1 MPETGTHSFFKKPGL
16 LFYLLCI
23 SQLAYTQC
31 IPHNE
36 IPFYFCEK
44 ISRNTLENYLSRA
57 VSMSGLASFQY
68 EGEILVPIY
77 NDEELE
83 GDLSM
88 LINLQPKFIGRAA
101 GEWFQFG
108 LDELHFERAAY
119 IAERF
124 HSIDPDI
131 ILQAAVFEHIENILQ
146 PPDQGIQN
154 IIIPNYVEAEFGL
167 DTLPLR
173 YFDYDLMVYDD
184 WISNITHKDVPD
196 ITKLFTQMWIYYRA
210 TRYISIGY
218 EAVHFG
224 QFAVMN
230 DNDICNYNWGI
241 TLKRIREFAKN
252 GSPEF
257 NLPGARRGIVIC
269 DAHTPGLEEDFDA
282 PYFNCTDTLLFDLLS
297 FPSVIQEGY
306 KVNNPDNYFDGYD
319 RTCYVDGDV
328 KPSLLTHGYGGIT
341 ASEWGWTAEESNPIP
356 MIIELDEG
364 QSHSVCEGEN
374 TSGNFECQSDQDPAI
389 ERPRWLIWGWDEITY
404 FALQSESY
412 RNYLLSYFYETI
424 HQTDKN
430 AFFQIPLRR
439 NLFAWHDD
447 IYKANNGYG
456 NQETAIKWIW
466 NNSGKFDFCD
476 KTIISSDFT
485 KADNYLLEHN
495 LINRLSD
502 VNGDHADDIIT
513 ISSSSVFVKTSAD
526 KNFSASTVW
535 LSDADF
541 EIIKT
546 AGKRIYLYDFNGD
559 NNNDLI
565 GIDDSGIFICKST
578 GINFESGYY
587 GVLHDEILPIG
598 IINPNNYIFSDFNAD
613 HKIDIAYF
621 DNGIAKVA
629 LSNGLEFELTNTS
642 DDIWNETFIKD
653 ADWDNQFN
661 LRLTGDVNGDEK
673 QDVIEFGDNEILVG
687 IASDNNFEVNTWLI
701 NDFCKNQNWN
711 NTENVRLLADV
722 NGDGMDDVVGFGY
735 WGVMVSL
742 STGEGFSEP
751 DFWIYNYGTNNQL
764 GGWINGLHI
773 RTLADMNGDNMFDI
787 VGFGNNGLMVSMS
800 TGSSFSSIALYTDF
814 DYPEYNTINNS
825 RLIGNT
831 DDDKRAE
838 IIAFGE
844 YQLYELN
851 CDVNYKEQMKGDKLL
866 TATNQILIF
875 PNPAKNFITVQIDQP
890 FDGVLQVINAFGE
903 IVISDN
909 VNRYQHQKAINFS
922 SDLPNGI
929 YLISISNETVVLTGK
944 FIKFE

>member
-1 MPETGTHSFFKKPGL
+1 M
-16 LFYLLCI
+16 
-23 SQLAYTQC
+23 
-31 IPHNE
+31 
-36 IPFYFCEK
+36 
-44 ISRNTLENYLSRA
+44 
-57 VSMSGLASFQY
+57 
-68 EGEILVPIY
+68 
-77 NDEELE
+77 
-83 GDLSM
+83 
-88 LINLQPKFIGRAA
+88 
-101 GEWFQFG
+101 
-108 LDELHFERAAY
+108 
-119 IAERF
+119 
-124 HSIDPDI
+124 
-131 ILQAAVFEHIENILQ
+131 
-146 PPDQGIQN
+146 
-154 IIIPNYVEAEFGL
+154 
-167 DTLPLR
+167 
-173 YFDYDLMVYDD
+173 
-184 WISNITHKDVPD
+184 
-196 ITKLFTQMWIYYRA
+196 
-210 TRYISIGY
+210 
-218 EAVHFG
+218 
-224 QFAVMN
+224 
-230 DNDICNYNWGI
+230 
-241 TLKRIREFAKN
+241 
-252 GSPEF
+252 
-257 NLPGARRGIVIC
+257 
-269 DAHTPGLEEDFDA
+269 
-282 PYFNCTDTLLFDLLS
+282 LFDLLS

-341 ASEWGWTAEESNPIP
+341 ASEWGWTADESNPIP

-565 GIDDSGIFICKST
+565 GIDDNGIFICNST
-578 GINFESGYY
+578 GINFESGFY
-587 GVLHDEILPIG
+587 GVLHEAILPIG
-598 IINPNNYIFSDFNAD
+598 IINPNNYIFGDFNAD

-642 DDIWNETFIKD
+642 
-653 ADWDNQFN
+653 
-661 LRLTGDVNGDEK
+661 
-673 QDVIEFGDNEILVG
+673 
-687 IASDNNFEVNTWLI
+687 
-701 NDFCKNQNWN
+701 
-711 NTENVRLLADV
+711 
-722 NGDGMDDVVGFGY
+722 
-735 WGVMVSL
+735 
-742 STGEGFSEP
+742 
-751 DFWIYNYGTNNQL
+751 
-764 GGWINGLHI
+764 
-773 RTLADMNGDNMFDI
+773 
-787 VGFGNNGLMVSMS
+787 
-800 TGSSFSSIALYTDF
+800 
-814 DYPEYNTINNS
+814 
-825 RLIGNT
+825 
-831 DDDKRAE
+831 
-838 IIAFGE
+838 
-844 YQLYELN
+844 
-851 CDVNYKEQMKGDKLL
+851 
-866 TATNQILIF
+866 
-875 PNPAKNFITVQIDQP
+875 
-890 FDGVLQVINAFGE
+890 
-903 IVISDN
+903 
-909 VNRYQHQKAINFS
+909 
-922 SDLPNGI
+922 
-929 YLISISNETVVLTGK
+929 
-944 FIKFE
+944 